1 VHVAAV
7 VVELEVH
14 DPPTVTLTRQDIE
27 NLQGFVTQVQF
38 PLQAEA
44 ELEKKHWSFAS
55 EQVPPLMPRKLV
67 AVQLQFGM
75 AMHVV

>member
-1 VHVAAV
+1 VAAV

-14 DPPTVTLTRQDIE
+14 DPPMETLTWQDIE

-38 PLQAEA
+38 PLQVEA
-44 ELEKKHWSFAS
+44 ELEKKQLSFAS
-55 EQVPPLMPRKLV
+55 EQDPEVTPRNMMV
-67 AVQLQFGM
+67 VQLQFGM